1 MKCKVTSGE
10 FEIIIF
16 EDSLL
21 AAANKAI
28 MLHDRDQNREML
40 SDLTLVEELDGNELT
55 GVHLFAPTRNLIY
68 ANTDGFGDN
77 PGQYTSNSNTIPFPK
92 IPRHPRLPKK

>member
-10 FEIIIF
+10 FEIIVF

-21 AAANKAI
+21 EAANKAI
-28 MLHDRDQNREML
+28 MLHDRDRNREML

-55 GVHLFAPTRNLIY
+55 GVHLFASTKNLIY
-68 ANTDGFGDN
+68 DNTDGFGDN
-77 PGQYTSNSNTIPFPK
+77 PGQYTSNSKTIPFPK
-92 IPRHPRLPKK
+92 NPRIPKK